1 MITQWVVAAAAE
13 PQQQHYGKATVAA
26 AAAQD
31 LWLLAQSMASQ
42 ILIAAGPESQQKFPD
57 HLEMKPPQL
66 SSGCLGTF
74 FFFFSLQI
82 LASPLMFV
90 M

>member
-42 ILIAAGPESQQKFPD
+42 ILIAAGPESQQKFPAVP
-57 HLEMKPPQL
+57 M
-66 SSGCLGTF
+66 T
-74 FFFFSLQI
+74 
-82 LASPLMFV
+82 
-90 M
+90 